1 MNKKE
6 LINEIALG
14 TGLTRVEVGA
24 ATDGFMALINR
35 TLRSGKTVE
44 LRGFGTFVPVYRA
57 PRRARDPVTGEVR
70 PIPSKWTVTFR
81 PSPKLKKA
89 LNQDLPSKPKKSK
102 K

>member
-24 ATDGFMALINR
+24 AVDGLMTLISK
-35 TLRSGKTVE
+35 TMRSGKTVE
-44 LRGFGTFVPVYRA
+44 LRGFGTFVPVHRA
-57 PRRARDPVTGEVR
+57 PRRARDPVSGEIR
-70 PIPSKWTVTFR
+70 SIPAKWTVTFR

-89 LNQDLPSKPKKSK
+89 VNQDLPSKK
-102 K
+102 